1 MAESA
6 DMGYLQGD
14 LGHTGMDRTEGQGM
28 TDYTELIADLRD
40 ADQANWKRL
49 SLDAANAIEALQAEV
64 GILKVSGREAYFEGL
79 AAQPHWVSVEQPP
92 KKHGKYLVCY
102 VEKGE
107 FYWEEAHYCF
117 YQDGDK
123 WTAWSSYQDDDVE
136 ITPDYWMPIEPPK
149 EDA

>member
-1 MAESA
+1 MRLIDADALRKPIYAE
-6 DMGYLQGD
+6 DD
-14 LGHTGMDRTEGQGM
+14 NITGIGM
-28 TDYTELIADLRD
+28 TYDEMD
-40 ADQANWKRL
+40 AYNCGIKETWK
-49 SLDAANAIEALQAEV
+49 IVEEA
-64 GILKVSGREAYFEGL
+64 
-79 AAQPHWVSVEQPP
+79 PTVEPVPRWHRVEEKP

>member
-1 MAESA
+1 MS
-6 DMGYLQGD
+6 D
-14 LGHTGMDRTEGQGM
+14 H
-28 TDYTELIADLRD
+28 TELVKALQS
-40 ADQANWKRL
+40 ASTVSSAWGMMM
-49 SLDAANAIEALQAEV
+49 LDAAAAIEELQ
-64 GILKVSGREAYFEGL
+64 

-92 KKHGKYLVCY
+92 KNHGKYLVCY

-149 EDA
+149 EGV